1 MSDAVFDY
9 HKVDTVA
16 KQLQTANT
24 DLVSQLST
32 LQNTVTAMLTT
43 GGGLYMEQSS
53 PALHDAYAHFTVTL
67 QNAMNNIGNF
77 ASQFAKIQQGLIDF
91 DGNTQKQVIAAGQK
105 Q

>member
-9 HKVDTVA
+9 NKVETVST
-16 KQLQTANT
+16 QLQNANT
-24 DLVSQLST
+24 DLVTHLAN
-32 LQNTVTAMLTT
+32 LQNTVTAMLSS

-77 ASQFAKIQQGLIDF
+77 AQQFEKIKKGLSDF
-91 DGNTQKQVIAAGQK
+91 DDGTQKAVIAAGQK

>member
-1 MSDAVFDY
+1 MSSAVFDY
-9 HKVDTVA
+9 NKVDTVS
-16 KQLQTANT
+16 KQLQNANT
-24 DLVSQLST
+24 ELVGRLT
-32 LQNTVTAMLTT
+32 DLQNTVTAMLSS

-77 ASQFAKIQQGLIDF
+77 ATQFDKIKQGLLDF
-91 DGNTQKQVIAAGQK
+91 DGSTQKQVIAAGQK